1 VAEPSDRRVSVQLGG
16 RFVLELESN
25 PTTGYRWEPEFD
37 TGMLRLASHR
47 FEPGADRPGAGG
59 RQRFEFEGTRV
70 GRAPLRFHYRSTW
83 RAGTARELEYDVA
96 VLE

>member
-1 VAEPSDRRVSVQLGG
+1 VAEPSARHLSVRLGG

-37 TGMLRLASHR
+37 GELLRLAAHR

-59 RQRFEFEGTRV
+59 RQRFEFEGRRV
-70 GRAPLRFHYRSTW
+70 GRGRLRFHYRSTW
-83 RAGTARELEYDVA
+83 RPGTARELEYDVA

>member
-1 VAEPSDRRVSVQLGG
+1 MVQVGG

-37 TGMLRLASHR
+37 SSLLRLAAHR

-59 RQRFEFEGTRV
+59 RQRFEFEGRTLGHGV
-70 GRAPLRFHYRSTW
+70 LRFHYRSSW
-83 RAGTARELEYDVA
+83 RPGSAGEREYEVA
-96 VLE
+96 VLA